1 MRRKSAVEC
10 KKVTVLEEVN
20 QQQEEESQQ
29 NRRKNKTFREMQQE
43 RCVFFHLQRLLFK
56 SEVCSLI
63 QPYLFPEVDFC
74 DIVSNFLHVVSLL
87 VLYIAC

>member
-43 RCVFFHLQRLLFK
+43 RCVFFHLQRLLF
-56 SEVCSLI
+56 SIRGLL
-63 QPYLFPEVDFC
+63 PDTALPFP
-74 DIVSNFLHVVSLL
+74 
-87 VLYIAC
+87 